1 VARGYAPVAVVLLLA
16 VTVVAAAAVAAA
28 VPGLPGD
35 PPPQRGIGVD
45 ATSDGRIAVTLLSGE
60 PLDSRQ
66 ITVRVAVDGEA
77 LAHQP
82 PVPFFAATG
91 FGSGPTGPFNVAA
104 DPSWTVGET
113 ASLRVAGTNRPA
125 LRVGATLTVRV
136 LAAGRVVAVAET
148 TVEAES

>member
-1 VARGYAPVAVVLLLA
+1 MARGYAPVAVVLLLA
-16 VTVVAAAAVAAA
+16 VTVVAAAAVATA

-35 PPPQRGIGVD
+35 PPPQRGVGVD
-45 ATSDGRIAVTLLSGE
+45 AASGGRVAVTLLSGE
-60 PLDSRQ
+60 PLDTRRA
-66 ITVRVAVDGEA
+66 TVRVAVDGEP

-82 PVPFFAATG
+82 PVPFFAAEG
-91 FGSGPTGPFNVAA
+91 FVGGPTGPFNVAA

-136 LAAGRVVAVAET
+136 LVAGQVVAVAEAT
-148 TVEAES
+148 IEEEA